1 MERSDAEE
9 RGATILVIDDEE
21 DIREVLKDRLEF
33 SSYRVLTA
41 ANGVEGLAR
50 IRAERPDLVLL
61 DLQMPRLDGFGVLR
75 GIASEGLEISVIV
88 MTAHGTIQRAVQAMK
103 GGVVDFLL
111 KPIQA
116 EDVERV
122 IERALEQVRLRRE
135 NLRLQQALKKAQDQL
150 LLEMQRELRIAHEM
164 QMGLM
169 PRESPA
175 IAGFE
180 IAGTCVPANEVG
192 GDYFNYVWLDE
203 GRTRLAFLVA
213 DVSGKGMGAA
223 TVTMRFNEMLRYEA
237 QGRSA
242 PGEILRGL
250 DGSLR
255 GRIGSATFVTCCF
268 GVLDAPEKSV
278 RLASAAHPCAYHYAA
293 RDGAVRRV
301 EATGLP
307 MGMTLP
313 AGVGGDYPETEV
325 RMATG
330 DLLVLYSDGIPEA
343 QNVTGEFYEEGRL
356 EEVVRKGAM
365 EMGARALAH
374 EVVRDVTA
382 FRGEALQLDDMTVV
396 VVKCV
401 G

>member
-1 MERSDAEE
+1 VNEKA
-9 RGATILVIDDEE
+9 ATILVIDDEE

-41 ANGVEGLAR
+41 SNGVEGLAC
-50 IRAERPDLVLL
+50 IRVERPDVVLL
-61 DLQMPRLDGFGVLR
+61 DLQMPVLDGLGMLR
-75 GIASEGLEISVIV
+75 GIAAGQLETCVII

-103 GGVVDFLL
+103 GGATDFLL
-111 KPIQA
+111 KPIDP

-122 IERALEQVRLRRE
+122 IRRALEQARLRRE
-135 NLRLQQALKKAQDQL
+135 NLRLQQALREAQDQL

-169 PRESPA
+169 PQESPT
-175 IAGFE
+175 IPGFE
-180 IAGTCVPANEVG
+180 IAGMCVPANEVG

-213 DVSGKGMGAA
+213 DVSGKGMAAA

-237 QGRSA
+237 RGRSA
-242 PGEILRGL
+242 PREILRGL
-250 DGSLR
+250 NASLC
-255 GRIGSATFVTCCF
+255 GQIGAETFVTCCL
-268 GVLDAPEKSV
+268 GALDAPGRSV
-278 RLASAAHPCAYHYAA
+278 RLASAAHPCAYHYVA
-293 RDGAVRRV
+293 REGEARKV
-301 EATGLP
+301 EASGLP
-307 MGMTLP
+307 MGMPLP
-313 AGVGGDYPETEV
+313 EGAGGDYSEAEAQ
-325 RMATG
+325 MAPG

-343 QNVTGEFYEEGRL
+343 QDAKGEFYEEGRL
-356 EEVVRKGAM
+356 EGAVRGGAA

-382 FRGEALQLDDMTVV
+382 FRGEAPQMDDMTVV

-401 G
+401 E